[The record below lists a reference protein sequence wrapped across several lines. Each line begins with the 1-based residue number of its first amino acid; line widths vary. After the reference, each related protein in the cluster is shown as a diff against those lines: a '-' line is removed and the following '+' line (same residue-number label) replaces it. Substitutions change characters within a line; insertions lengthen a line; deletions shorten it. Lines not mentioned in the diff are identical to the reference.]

1 MDFLK
6 LIKEGRVDEFKSKYG
21 QRFAP
26 DRLNLIVSK
35 VKPKYLTW
43 IGKVF
48 DNINFEENF
57 AKLIESLIKFDKISN
72 NLPKTDINQYQNLS
86 ELLDVINI
94 YENRN
99 RRDVRQVEGGNVVF
113 DDGRFFVVNPLDHK
127 ASCYYGKGTKWCTAA
142 ETDTHFKKYNED
154 GKLFYI
160 IDRSKPT
167 TDPQYKIALLRKFDG
182 DKIYYDSKDEYV
194 KQGWIYNT
202 EKLNEILSKIDSYLS
217 TEFTEQLKIYTD
229 KELAKKEKNRLE
241 KLREQQRVQVMRN
254 EAQERREEGEWTL
267 DGDCP
272 DEGLKA
278 HALLKYLVSN
288 QDVSVITNEVRI
300 TIQRIKDEIETLTT
314 EYDESETPRVDI
326 LDRIEE
332 LEDELDDYSTSYI
345 DVYNIV
351 PSGMFYK
358 TTEFEVIDNPDVEGN
373 RYAVGDDDEMK
384 ESCEEAIESLI
395 DDIGYEGFNAGFAR
409 DYLDEEAIA
418 DYAEDVYD
426 SDVRDNPESY
436 FDESDRMLSNEQE
449 EKIEILN
456 RRIEYNTETIKKLE
470 EQMDGENDD
479 LIQEKVDEL
488 NELSEEYSSE
498 IEEIEEDP
506 EGDFP
511 EDMIDEKVEDLVSD
525 VKNDPESFMSEF
537 GLSWADYVDK
547 DDFIQGVI
555 DADGY
560 GHTINSYDGNA
571 DEIYVNDT
579 LFYVMRID

>member
-6 LIKEGRVDEFKSKYG
+6 LIQEGRVDEFKSKYG
-21 QRFAP
+21 QRFTP
-26 DRLNLIVSK
+26 DRLDLILSK

-43 IGKVF
+43 VGKVF
-48 DNINFEENF
+48 DNINFEDNF
-57 AKLIESLIKFDKISN
+57 AKLIEALMKFDKIST

-86 ELLDVINI
+86 ELLDVIDI

-99 RRDVRQVEGGNVVF
+99 RRDVKQVEGGNVVF

-167 TDPQYKIALLRKFDG
+167 NDPQYKIALLRKFDG

-229 KELAKKEKNRLE
+229 KELAKKEKDRLQR
-241 KLREQQRVQVMRN
+241 LREQQRVQAMRN

-345 DVYNIV
+345 
-351 PSGMFYK
+351 
-358 TTEFEVIDNPDVEGN
+358 EFK
-373 RYAVGDDDEMK
+373 YTFFK
-384 ESCEEAIESLI
+384 QKS
-395 DDIGYEGFNAGFAR
+395 
-409 DYLDEEAIA
+409 
-418 DYAEDVYD
+418 
-426 SDVRDNPESY
+426 
-436 FDESDRMLSNEQE
+436 
-449 EKIEILN
+449 
-456 RRIEYNTETIKKLE
+456 
-470 EQMDGENDD
+470 
-479 LIQEKVDEL
+479 
-488 NELSEEYSSE
+488 
-498 IEEIEEDP
+498 
-506 EGDFP
+506 
-511 EDMIDEKVEDLVSD
+511 
-525 VKNDPESFMSEF
+525 
-537 GLSWADYVDK
+537 
-547 DDFIQGVI
+547 
-555 DADGY
+555 
-560 GHTINSYDGNA
+560 
-571 DEIYVNDT
+571 
-579 LFYVMRID
+579 

>member
-6 LIKEGRVDEFKSKYG
+6 LIQEGRVDEFKSKYG
-21 QRFAP
+21 QRFTP
-26 DRLNLIVSK
+26 DRLDLILSK

-43 IGKVF
+43 VGKVF
-48 DNINFEENF
+48 DNINFEDNF
-57 AKLIESLIKFDKISN
+57 AKLIEALMKFDKIST

-86 ELLDVINI
+86 ELLDVIDI

-99 RRDVRQVEGGNVVF
+99 RRDVKQVEGGNVVF

-167 TDPQYKIALLRKFDG
+167 NDPQYKIALLRKFDG

-254 EAQERREEGEWTL
+254 EAQERREEGDWTL

-288 QDVSVITNEVRI
+288 QDVSVITNEDRI

-384 ESCEEAIESLI
+384 ESCEQSIESLI
-395 DDIGYEGFNAGFAR
+395 DDVGYEGFNASFAR

-426 SDVRDNPESY
+426 SDVRDNPDSY
-436 FDESDRMLSNEQE
+436 FEESDRMLSNEQE

-479 LIQEKVDEL
+479 LIQEKIDEL
-488 NELSEEYSSE
+488 NELSEEYSSD
-498 IEEIEEDP
+498 IEDIEGDP

-511 EDMIDEKVEDLVSD
+511 EDMIDEKVQDLVSD
-525 VKNDPESFMSEF
+525 VKNDPESFMSDF
-537 GLSWADYVDK
+537 GLSWSDYVDK
-547 DDFIQGVI
+547 DAFIQGVI

-571 DEIYVNDT
+571 EEIYVNDT

>member
-6 LIKEGRVDEFKSKYG
+6 LIQEGRVDDFKSKYG
-21 QRFAP
+21 QKFVP
-26 DRLNLIVSK
+26 NILNDITSK
-35 VKPKYLTW
+35 IKPKYLLW
-43 IGKVF
+43 VGKVF
-48 DNINFEENF
+48 DTINFEENF
-57 AKLIESLIKFDKISN
+57 PNLVDAINKFDKISN

-99 RRDVRQVEGGNVVF
+99 RRDVKQVEGGNVVF

-182 DKIYYDSKDEYV
+182 DKIYYDAKDEYV
-194 KQGWIYNT
+194 KVGWIHNT

-229 KELAKKEKNRLE
+229 KELAKKEKDRLQR
-241 KLREQQRVQVMRN
+241 LREQQRVQAMRN

-278 HALLKYLVSN
+278 HALLNYLVSN
-288 QDVSVITNEVRI
+288 REVSAITNEDKI
-300 TIQRIKDEIETLTT
+300 NIQRIKDEIERLNT
-314 EYDESETPRVDI
+314 EYDESEDPRVDI

-351 PSGMFYK
+351 PSGSFYR

-426 SDVRDNPESY
+426 TDVRDNPESY
-436 FDESDRMLSNEQE
+436 FDESDRTLSNEQE

-456 RRIEYNTETIKKLE
+456 RRIEYNTETIKNLE

-479 LIQEKVDEL
+479 LIQEKIDEL
-488 NELSEEYSSE
+488 NELSEEYSSD
-498 IEEIEEDP
+498 IEDIEGDP

-511 EDMIDEKVEDLVSD
+511 EDMIDEKVQDLVSD
-525 VKNDPESFMSEF
+525 VKNDPESC
-537 GLSWADYVDK
+537 
-547 DDFIQGVI
+547 I
-555 DADGY
+555 
-560 GHTINSYDGNA
+560 
-571 DEIYVNDT
+571 
-579 LFYVMRID
+579 

>member
-6 LIKEGRVDEFKSKYG
+6 LIQEGRVDEFKSKYG
-21 QRFAP
+21 QRFTP
-26 DRLNLIVSK
+26 DRLDLILSK

-43 IGKVF
+43 VGKVF
-48 DNINFEENF
+48 DNINFEDNF
-57 AKLIESLIKFDKISN
+57 AKLIEALMKFDKIST

-86 ELLDVINI
+86 ELLDVIDI

-99 RRDVRQVEGGNVVF
+99 RRDVKQVEGGNVVF

-167 TDPQYKIALLRKFDG
+167 NDPQYKIALLRKFDG

-229 KELAKKEKNRLE
+229 KELAKKEKDRLQR
-241 KLREQQRVQVMRN
+241 LREQQRVQAMRN

-288 QDVSVITNEVRI
+288 QDVSVITNEDRI
-300 TIQRIKDEIETLTT
+300 NIQRIKDEIETLNT
-314 EYDESETPRVDI
+314 EYDESENPRVDI

-373 RYAVGDDDEMK
+373 RYAVGDDDEIK
-384 ESCEEAIESLI
+384 ESCEQSIESLI
-395 DDIGYEGFNAGFAR
+395 DDVGYEGFNASFAR
-409 DYLDEEAIA
+409 DYLDEDAIA

-426 SDVRDNPESY
+426 SDVRDNPDSY
-436 FDESDRMLSNEQE
+436 FEDSDRMLSNEQE

-479 LIQEKVDEL
+479 LIQEKIDEL
-488 NELSEEYSSE
+488 NELSEEYSSD
-498 IEEIEEDP
+498 IEDIEGDP

-511 EDMIDEKVEDLVSD
+511 EDMIDEKVQDLVSD
-525 VKNDPESFMSEF
+525 VKNDPESFMSDF
-537 GLSWADYVDK
+537 GLSWSDYVDK
-547 DDFIQGVI
+547 DAFIQGVI

-560 GHTINSYDGNA
+560 GHTINSYDGSA

>member
-6 LIKEGRVDEFKSKYG
+6 LIQEGRVDEFKSKYG
-21 QRFAP
+21 QRFTP
-26 DRLNLIVSK
+26 DRLDLILSK

-43 IGKVF
+43 VGKVF
-48 DNINFEENF
+48 DNINFEDNF
-57 AKLIESLIKFDKISN
+57 AKLIEALMKFDKIST

-86 ELLDVINI
+86 ELLDVIDI

-99 RRDVRQVEGGNVVF
+99 RRDVKQVEGGNVVF

-194 KQGWIYNT
+194 KQGWIHNT

-229 KELAKKEKNRLE
+229 KELAKKEKDRLQR
-241 KLREQQRVQVMRN
+241 LREQQRVQAMRN

-288 QDVSVITNEVRI
+288 QDVSVITNEDRI
-300 TIQRIKDEIETLTT
+300 TIQRIKDEIETLNT

-384 ESCEEAIESLI
+384 ESCEQSIESLI
-395 DDIGYEGFNAGFAR
+395 DDVGYEGFNASFAR

-426 SDVRDNPESY
+426 SDVRDNPDSY
-436 FDESDRMLSNEQE
+436 FEESDRMLSNEQE

-456 RRIEYNTETIKKLE
+456 RRIEYNTETIKKLI

-479 LIQEKVDEL
+479 LIQEKIDEL
-488 NELSEEYSSE
+488 NELSEEYSSD
-498 IEEIEEDP
+498 IEDIEEDP

-511 EDMIDEKVEDLVSD
+511 EDMIDEKVQDLVSD
-525 VKNDPESFMSEF
+525 VKNDPESFMSDF
-537 GLSWADYVDK
+537 GLSWSDYVDK
-547 DDFIQGVI
+547 DAFIQGVI

-571 DEIYVNDT
+571 DEIYINDT

>member
-6 LIKEGRVDEFKSKYG
+6 LIQEGRVDEFKSKYG
-21 QRFAP
+21 QRFTP
-26 DRLNLIVSK
+26 DRLDLILSK

-43 IGKVF
+43 VGKVF
-48 DNINFEENF
+48 DNINFEDNF
-57 AKLIESLIKFDKISN
+57 AKLIEALMKFDKIST

-86 ELLDVINI
+86 ELLDVIDI

-99 RRDVRQVEGGNVVF
+99 RRDVKQVEGGNVVF
-113 DDGRFFVVNPLDHK
+113 DDGRFFVVNPLDYK

-288 QDVSVITNEVRI
+288 QDASVITNEDRI
-300 TIQRIKDEIETLTT
+300 TIQRIKDEIETLKI
-314 EYDESETPRVDI
+314 EYDEDENPRVDI

-332 LEDELDDYSTSYI
+332 LEDELDDYLTSYI

-351 PSGMFYK
+351 PSGSFYR

-373 RYAVGDDDEMK
+373 RYAVGNDDEMK
-384 ESCEEAIESLI
+384 ESCEQSIESLI
-395 DDIGYEGFNAGFAR
+395 DDVGYEGFNASFAR

-426 SDVRDNPESY
+426 SDVRDNPDSY
-436 FDESDRMLSNEQE
+436 FEESDRMLSNEQE

-456 RRIEYNTETIKKLE
+456 RRIKYNTETIKKLE

-479 LIQEKVDEL
+479 LIQEKIDEL
-488 NELSEEYSSE
+488 NELSEEYSSD
-498 IEEIEEDP
+498 IEDIEGDP

-511 EDMIDEKVEDLVSD
+511 EDMIDEKVQDLVSD
-525 VKNDPESFMSEF
+525 VKNDPESFMSDF
-537 GLSWADYVDK
+537 GLSWSDYVDK
-547 DDFIQGVI
+547 DAFIQGVI

-560 GHTINSYDGNA
+560 GHTINRYDGNA

>member
-6 LIKEGRVDEFKSKYG
+6 LIQEGRVDEFKSKYG
-21 QRFAP
+21 QRFTP
-26 DRLNLIVSK
+26 DRLDLILSK

-43 IGKVF
+43 VGKVF
-48 DNINFEENF
+48 DNINFEDNF
-57 AKLIESLIKFDKISN
+57 AKLIEALMKFDKIST
-72 NLPKTDINQYQNLS
+72 NLTKTDINQYQNLS
-86 ELLDVINI
+86 ELLDGIDR

-99 RRDVRQVEGGNVVF
+99 RRDVKQVEGGNVVF
-113 DDGRFFVVNPLDHK
+113 DDGRFFVVNPLDYK

-373 RYAVGDDDEMK
+373 RYAVGNDDEMK
-384 ESCEEAIESLI
+384 ESCEQSIESLI
-395 DDIGYEGFNAGFAR
+395 DDVGYEGFNASFAR

-456 RRIEYNTETIKKLE
+456 RRIEYNTETIKKLI

>member
-6 LIKEGRVDEFKSKYG
+6 LIQEGRVDEFKSKYG
-21 QRFAP
+21 QRFVP
-26 DRLNLIVSK
+26 NMLNDIISK
-35 VKPKYLTW
+35 IKPKYLTW
-43 IGKVF
+43 VGKVF
-48 DNINFEENF
+48 DSINFEENF
-57 AKLIESLIKFDKISN
+57 PKLVESLIKFDKISN

-86 ELLDVINI
+86 ELLDVINT

-99 RRDVRQVEGGNVVF
+99 RRDVKQVEGGNVVF

-182 DKIYYDSKDEYV
+182 DKIYYDAKDEYV
-194 KQGWIYNT
+194 KEGWIHKT

-229 KELAKKEKNRLE
+229 KELAKKEKDRLQR
-241 KLREQQRVQVMRN
+241 LREQQRVQAMRN

-288 QDVSVITNEVRI
+288 QDVSVITNEDRI
-300 TIQRIKDEIETLTT
+300 NIQRIKDEIETLNT
-314 EYDESETPRVDI
+314 EYDESENPRVDI
-326 LDRIEE
+326 LDKIEE

-351 PSGMFYK
+351 PSGRFYK

-384 ESCEEAIESLI
+384 ESCEESIESLI
-395 DDIGYEGFNAGFAR
+395 DDVGYEGFNASFAR

-479 LIQEKVDEL
+479 LIQEKIDEL
-488 NELSEEYSSE
+488 NELSEEYSSD
-498 IEEIEEDP
+498 IEDIEGDP

-511 EDMIDEKVEDLVSD
+511 EDMIDEKVQDLVSD

-537 GLSWADYVDK
+537 GLNWSDYVDK

>member
-373 RYAVGDDDEMK
+373 RYAVGNDDEMK
-384 ESCEEAIESLI
+384 ESCEQSIESLI
-395 DDIGYEGFNAGFAR
+395 DDVGYEGFNASFAR

-426 SDVRDNPESY
+426 SDVRDNPDSY
-436 FDESDRMLSNEQE
+436 FEESDRMLSNEQE

-456 RRIEYNTETIKKLE
+456 RRIKYNTETIKKLE

-479 LIQEKVDEL
+479 LIQEKIDEL
-488 NELSEEYSSE
+488 NELSEEYSSD
-498 IEEIEEDP
+498 IEDIEGDP

-511 EDMIDEKVEDLVSD
+511 EDMIDEKVQDLVSD
-525 VKNDPESFMSEF
+525 VKNDPESFMSDF
-537 GLSWADYVDK
+537 GLSWSDYVDK
-547 DDFIQGVI
+547 DAFIQGVI

-571 DEIYVNDT
+571 EEIYVNDT

>member
-6 LIKEGRVDEFKSKYG
+6 LIQEGRVDEFKSKYG
-21 QRFAP
+21 QRFTP
-26 DRLNLIVSK
+26 DRLDLILSK

-43 IGKVF
+43 VGKVF
-48 DNINFEENF
+48 DNINFEDNF
-57 AKLIESLIKFDKISN
+57 AKLIEALMKFDKIST

-86 ELLDVINI
+86 ELLDVIDI

-99 RRDVRQVEGGNVVF
+99 RRDVKQVEGGNVVF
-113 DDGRFFVVNPLDHK
+113 DDGRFFVVNPLDYK

-373 RYAVGDDDEMK
+373 RYAVGNDDEMK
-384 ESCEEAIESLI
+384 ESCEQSIESLI
-395 DDIGYEGFNAGFAR
+395 DDVGYEGFNASFAR

-426 SDVRDNPESY
+426 SDVRDNPDSY
-436 FDESDRMLSNEQE
+436 FEESDRMLSNEQE

-456 RRIEYNTETIKKLE
+456 RRIKYNTETIKKLE

-479 LIQEKVDEL
+479 LIQEKIDEL
-488 NELSEEYSSE
+488 NELSEEYSSD
-498 IEEIEEDP
+498 IEDIEGDP

-511 EDMIDEKVEDLVSD
+511 EDMIDEKVQDLVSD

>member
-57 AKLIESLIKFDKISN
+57 AKLIEALIKFDKISN

-288 QDVSVITNEVRI
+288 QDASVITNEDRI
-300 TIQRIKDEIETLTT
+300 TIQRIKDEIETLKT
-314 EYDESETPRVDI
+314 EYDEDENPRVDI

-332 LEDELDDYSTSYI
+332 LEDELDDYLTSYI

-351 PSGMFYK
+351 PSGSFYR

-488 NELSEEYSSE
+488 NELSEEYSSD
-498 IEEIEEDP
+498 IEDIEEDP

-511 EDMIDEKVEDLVSD
+511 EDMIDEKVEDLVSN
-525 VKNDPESFMSEF
+525 VKNDPESFMSDF
-537 GLSWADYVDK
+537 GLSLSDYVDK
-547 DDFIQGVI
+547 DAFIQGVI

>member
-6 LIKEGRVDEFKSKYG
+6 LIQEGRVDEFKSKYG
-21 QRFAP
+21 QRFTP
-26 DRLNLIVSK
+26 DRLDLILSK

-43 IGKVF
+43 VGKVF
-48 DNINFEENF
+48 DNINFEDNF
-57 AKLIESLIKFDKISN
+57 AKLIEALMKFDKIST

-86 ELLDVINI
+86 ELLDVIDI

-99 RRDVRQVEGGNVVF
+99 RRDVKQVEGGNVVF
-113 DDGRFFVVNPLDHK
+113 DDGRFFVVNPLDYK

-373 RYAVGDDDEMK
+373 RYAVGNDDEMK
-384 ESCEEAIESLI
+384 ESCEQSIESLI
-395 DDIGYEGFNAGFAR
+395 DDVGYEGFNASFAR

-426 SDVRDNPESY
+426 SDVRDNPDSY
-436 FDESDRMLSNEQE
+436 FEESDRTLSNEQE

-456 RRIEYNTETIKKLE
+456 RRIEYNTETIKKLK

-479 LIQEKVDEL
+479 LIQEKIDEL
-488 NELSEEYSSE
+488 NELSEEYSSD
-498 IEEIEEDP
+498 IEDIEGDP

-511 EDMIDEKVEDLVSD
+511 EDMIDEKVQDLVSD
-525 VKNDPESFMSEF
+525 VKNDPESFMSDF
-537 GLSWADYVDK
+537 GLSWSDYVDK
-547 DDFIQGVI
+547 DAFIQGVI

-571 DEIYVNDT
+571 EEIYVNDT